1 MRLLR
6 EFGSKSRNLRG
17 FSPGQEVPK
26 TILNCGGQ
34 GCRII
39 SDLTASDKGKALMER
54 ILTGMSG
61 DGYGQN

>member
-1 MRLLR
+1 MR
-6 EFGSKSRNLRG
+6 EFVSKSRNLRDFPSG
-17 FSPGQEVPK
+17 KEVLK
-26 TILNCGGQ
+26 IILNCGGQ

-54 ILTGMSG
+54 ILRGMSG